1 MFKERVWFEFQMGRE
16 KEEPFLQSTIQLQYN
31 VWIIWKYFSF
41 YKATT
46 QPSLNVASTLNQ
58 YSMLSIYYFM
68 FKMLSITRIIFH

>member
-1 MFKERVWFEFQMGRE
+1 MVLIPNGEGK
-16 KEEPFLQSTIQLQYN
+16 KEEPFLQSRIQLQYN

-46 QPSLNVASTLNQ
+46 QSSLNVGSVLKQ